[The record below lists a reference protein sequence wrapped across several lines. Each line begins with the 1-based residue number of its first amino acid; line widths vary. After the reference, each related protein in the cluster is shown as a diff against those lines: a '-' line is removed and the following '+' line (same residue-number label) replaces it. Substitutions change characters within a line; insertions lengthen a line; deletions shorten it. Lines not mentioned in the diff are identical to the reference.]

1 MDIKETQSRML
12 KVADLRPN
20 EGQIPNVPA
29 NPRYISER
37 EYDELKASI
46 EADNL
51 TGVLQMKVYQYE
63 GTWVVLDGNMRLKA
77 LQDLGIDE
85 VQCLLVPDDTDA
97 KTLRKIVVSANSTF
111 GQWDMDMLANEWDAD
126 EVQAWGVLIPSLIEE
141 LPDELAGADLTPDEL
156 LEIEG
161 DNATEMER
169 VIIVYHK
176 EMADEL
182 AHTIGLEKIDKV
194 VYKLDELAPRE

>member
-85 VQCLLVPDDTDA
+85 VQCLLVPDDADA

-111 GQWDMDMLANEWDAD
+111 GQWDMDMLANEWDAE
-126 EVQAWGVLIPSLIEE
+126 EVQAWGVIIPTIIEPGDFFDEEEGNNREKADTIIIE
-141 LPDELAGADLTPDEL
+141 LPKGVDKDQLIDIVKCALSNY
-156 LEIEG
+156 EI
-161 DNATEMER
+161 
-169 VIIVYHK
+169 
-176 EMADEL
+176 
-182 AHTIGLEKIDKV
+182 TI
-194 VYKLDELAPRE
+194 R